1 LQDFTKVKAKITKQK
16 IKDIFSMDK
25 ERDSKTFDDFATGYL
40 VNNGIN
46 EGPSGTKKSTIIYP
60 SSSKS
65 GGYVFNVNEYLRGKS
80 AHTDETLLSDVAKFT
95 LKPKW
100 KGKNDNLGIVDSN
113 LRPWLLI

>member
-1 LQDFTKVKAKITKQK
+1 
-16 IKDIFSMDK
+16 MDK
-25 ERDSKTFDDFATGYL
+25 ERDSKTALDDFATGYL

-80 AHTDETLLSDVAKFT
+80 APTLMKLTLLSDVAKFT
-95 LKPKW
+95 LKPNVR

-113 LRPWLLI
+113 CGHGSLFNV